1 MYQSCPKICF
11 VIQTLVLEKIRSGE
25 LLYEALQKQ
34 KIERQR
40 KRKSDMNKSN
50 VSILRTKKQS
60 LHGGY
65 ERCVKSIPYSLHKQT
80 HEKNMFICFLQKR
93 KKWYTQKMKKKKKK
107 FQTNKSK
114 TMFLN
119 NPLWVVWSSFLKRK
133 FKTCIK
139 KHVLKK
145 VLKNNTHAFYNRE
158 I

>member
-1 MYQSCPKICF
+1 
-11 VIQTLVLEKIRSGE
+11 
-25 LLYEALQKQ
+25 
-34 KIERQR
+34 
-40 KRKSDMNKSN
+40 
-50 VSILRTKKQS
+50 
-60 LHGGY
+60 
-65 ERCVKSIPYSLHKQT
+65 
-80 HEKNMFICFLQKR
+80 
-93 KKWYTQKMKKKKKK
+93 MKKKKKK

-158 I
+158 RYKGIISSTIDAQYLESCFPVIK